1 MLKVV
6 LARGRLAGLDPTRG
20 LLRLLRGV
28 GVGSSVVIVSLAGHV
43 AGGGVLPPMAT
54 LGIVSVLAML
64 CAWALSVVRWTV
76 ASLVGVMVA
85 AQSVLHLVFSAE
97 GASRFAS
104 DGVHAG
110 WACSRVCG
118 DGRRVVARR
127 GAGVG
132 GR

>member
-1 MLKVV
+1 
-6 LARGRLAGLDPTRG
+6 
-20 LLRLLRGV
+20 
-28 GVGSSVVIVSLAGHV
+28 VVIVSLAGHV

-97 GASRFAS
+97 GAS
-104 DGVHAG
+104 AG
-110 WACSRVCG
+110 SHLTVSMLVG
-118 DGRRVVARR
+118 HVVASAVMVAVLWR
-127 GAGVG
+127 GEALVWAVAKASSAAMPCPSP
-132 GR
+132 